1 MILEIQI
8 MALIIL
14 LFFSA
19 LFSGIETAMMSVSR
33 IKVNSLVRKKRK
45 GAKILH
51 RVKQNPHRLIITI
64 LIGNNIVNIGAASLA
79 TVVFTGI
86 FGSAGVGIATG
97 VMTLLVLV
105 FGEITPKTFAAQ
117 NAENISLIAARP
129 IELLTLSI
137 LPVVKF
143 FELIS
148 RGISALT
155 GSHKVKKLSEEEI
168 MTTVTMGVKE
178 GIINKDAAEIMSNV
192 LEFEGTKVTKIMT
205 PKADIAMV
213 DGKKK
218 LKKILGYVVKT
229 PYSRF
234 PVYYDTKEKIIG
246 ILDVDDVLKYVK
258 KKKLGTIVKTL
269 VKPAFFVPESKEID
283 DLLIEFE
290 GKHMPLALVVDE
302 YGGISGMVTMEDI
315 LEEIVGDI
323 FDKSKRKS
331 IYIKKVDKNLID
343 VDTRASIE
351 EINKILHLGLEEE
364 KFNTLAGFI
373 EHHLQRI
380 PKKGEKI
387 KLKNITIIIDKVT
400 KQGIKKVQI
409 IKS

>member
-1 MILEIQI
+1 MILEIQV

-33 IKVNSLVRKKRK
+33 IKINSLVRKKRK

-79 TVVFTGI
+79 TVIFTGV
-86 FGSAGVGIATG
+86 FGSAGAGIATG

-129 IELLTLSI
+129 LELLTRSI
-137 LPVVKF
+137 LPIVKF

-148 RGISALT
+148 RSISALT
-155 GSHKVKKLSEEEI
+155 RSNKVKKLSEEEI
-168 MTTVTMGVKE
+168 ITTVTMGVKE

-205 PKADIAMV
+205 PKADLAMV

-218 LKKILGYVVKT
+218 LKNTIGYVVKT

-234 PVYYDTKEKIIG
+234 PVYYKTKEKIIG

-258 KKKLGTIVKTL
+258 KKKLNTMVKTL
-269 VKPAFFVPESKEID
+269 AKPAFFVPESKEID

-323 FDKSKRKS
+323 FDKSRRKS
-331 IYIKKVDKNLID
+331 IYIKKVDKKLID
-343 VDTRASIE
+343 VDARASIE
-351 EINKILHLGLEEE
+351 EINNALHLGLEEE

-373 EHHLQRI
+373 EHKLKRI

-387 KLKNITIIIDKVT
+387 KLKNTTLIIDKAT
-400 KQGIKKVQI
+400 RQGIKKVKI
-409 IKS
+409 IKH